1 MKERNKKMMARQLG
15 GGLAIAVVLGLSGCV
30 TGPGGPGG
38 TSGAGAM
45 GAEGAPLARSETLYP
60 KTAAS
65 APRLAQSLQASQAP
79 LVARAE
85 PVIEKNDAAERVK
98 MSLGNDRT
106 FRIPQARPAG
116 ADDAA
121 GPITVNFENGDIR
134 EIVRNLIGDALGEG
148 FVIDPAVTGTVTV
161 RTAKGIKR
169 SDIIPTLEM
178 LLRTVRAVLIKD
190 GNYWRILPESG
201 ANLGTAT
208 PRLQLRPAGGN
219 GVIILPV
226 RHIGAKELE
235 RVMAP
240 FAKQPA
246 AGSIRVDELRNLLFL
261 TGTEAEIRNMLEIA
275 EMFDVSLM
283 SGMSFLVY
291 PLESADVKSV
301 AADWEKIFPA
311 ATNPF
316 AGLLRVVPIERMN
329 AILLISP
336 QRDIILEARTW
347 LERLDKGTDAGGGA
361 RLYVYYLQYT
371 QAEKL
376 QVILQQAVTGR
387 VNQTS
392 SATVAPGQTAT
403 TLGSATSPIAGQPLV
418 TPGNTFNN
426 LQANAAAQRPLG
438 NSAFTGAAGA
448 SGAAGQATGLARN
461 ANIIADKDRNALL
474 IVATPSEY
482 NAIES
487 AIKKL
492 DTAPKQ
498 IAIEVQIAQIQLTGD
513 FSFGLSGLFTGKPN
527 APVNRLTSANGI
539 GALANAAAGAG
550 FNYTWSV
557 GSAVKAAIDTLQTTS
572 QFRTIASPTLVT
584 LDNQKVSF
592 VSGQQISVTT
602 GTVTTPSSAGVITAN
617 TTSTTQQY
625 ISTGITVNVT
635 PRVSGNNVFLE
646 INQQTSNAAAAPAG
660 TNPNIDT
667 KSVTTSLMVPNGD
680 TILMGG
686 FIQDS
691 TTKGTAGLPFVS
703 TIPVLGGLFGS
714 QTWDSNRS
722 ELIMLITPRI
732 MSTIEDTRSVMDD
745 LRQSMSGIEANLPQI
760 STRGLPTA
768 SEARQALKERSS
780 AEKIPSEF
788 NQSLK
793 VQPGNAER

>member
-1 MKERNKKMMARQLG
+1 MKDRNKKMTATQLG
-15 GGLAIAVVLGLSGCV
+15 GGFAILMAVGLAGCAS
-30 TGPGGPGG
+30 TPGG
-38 TSGAGAM
+38 TGT
-45 GAEGAPLARSETLYP
+45 APARSDTLYP
-60 KTAAS
+60 RVAAS
-65 APRLAQSLQASQAP
+65 APRLMQAP
-79 LVARAE
+79 SVAQADPANTRTDT
-85 PVIEKNDAAERVK
+85 PDRVK

-106 FRIPQARPAG
+106 FRIPQARPADG
-116 ADDAA
+116 DEQ
-121 GPITVNFENGDIR
+121 GTITVNFENGDIR

-178 LLRTVRAVLIKD
+178 LLRMVKAVVVKE

-275 EMFDVSLM
+275 EMFDVNLM

-329 AILLISP
+329 AVLLISP
-336 QRDIILEARTW
+336 QRDVILEARQW

-361 RLYVYYLQYT
+361 RLYVYYLQFT

-376 QVILQQAVTGR
+376 QAILQQAVTGR
-387 VNQTS
+387 VNQTTT
-392 SATVAPGQTAT
+392 ATVAPGQTAT
-403 TLGSATSPIAGQPLV
+403 TLSSAVSPIAGQPLI

-426 LQANAAAQRPLG
+426 PQTTTVQRPFVNTQG
-438 NSAFTGAAGA
+438 VA
-448 SGAAGQATGLARN
+448 GAAGQSTGLARN
-461 ANIIADKDRNALL
+461 ANVIADKDRNALL

-482 NAIES
+482 AAIES

-527 APVNRLTSANGI
+527 APANRMTSANGI
-539 GALANAAAGAG
+539 GTLANAAAGAA

-572 QFRTIASPTLVT
+572 QYRTIASPTLIT
-584 LDNQKVSF
+584 LDNQKASF

-602 GTVTTPSSAGVITAN
+602 GTVTTPSSLGVVTAN
-617 TTSTTQQY
+617 TTTTTQQY

-691 TTKGTAGLPFVS
+691 TTKGTAGVPFVS
-703 TIPVLGGLFGS
+703 TIPILGGLFGT
-714 QTWDSNRS
+714 QTSDSNRS

-732 MSTIEDTRSVMDD
+732 MATVEDTRSVVDE
-745 LRQSMSGIEANLPQI
+745 LRQSMSGIEGSMPQVG
-760 STRGLPTA
+760 TRGLPTA
-768 SEARQALKERSS
+768 SEARQELKERRA
-780 AEKIPSEF
+780 AEKIPNEF

-793 VQPGNAER
+793 VQPNNAER

>member
-1 MKERNKKMMARQLG
+1 MKDRNKKMTATQLG
-15 GGLAIAVVLGLSGCV
+15 GGFAILMAVGLAGCAS
-30 TGPGGPGG
+30 TPGG
-38 TSGAGAM
+38 TGT
-45 GAEGAPLARSETLYP
+45 APARSDTLYP
-60 KTAAS
+60 RVAAS
-65 APRLAQSLQASQAP
+65 APRLMQAP
-79 LVARAE
+79 SVAHADPANTRTDT
-85 PVIEKNDAAERVK
+85 PDRVK

-106 FRIPQARPAG
+106 FRIPQARPADG
-116 ADDAA
+116 DEQ
-121 GPITVNFENGDIR
+121 GTITVNFENGDIR

-178 LLRTVRAVLIKD
+178 LLRMVKAVVVKE
-190 GNYWRILPESG
+190 GNYWRILPEGG

-208 PRLQLRPAGGN
+208 PRIQLRPAGGN

-275 EMFDVSLM
+275 EMFDVNLM

-329 AILLISP
+329 AVLLISP
-336 QRDIILEARTW
+336 QRDIILEARQW

-361 RLYVYYLQYT
+361 RLYVYYLQFT

-376 QVILQQAVTGR
+376 QAVLQQAVTGR
-387 VNQTS
+387 VNQSTV
-392 SATVAPGQTAT
+392 ATVAPGQTT
-403 TLGSATSPIAGQPLV
+403 STLTAPISPIAGQPIA
-418 TPGNTFNN
+418 TPGNFLNN
-426 LQANAAAQRPLG
+426 AQAVPPRVNVTAPALP
-438 NSAFTGAAGA
+438 
-448 SGAAGQATGLARN
+448 GAAGQSTGLARN
-461 ANIIADKDRNALL
+461 ATVIADKDRNALL

-482 NAIES
+482 SAIES

-492 DTAPKQ
+492 DVAPKM
-498 IAIEVQIAQIQLTGD
+498 IAIEVQIAQVTLDGAFQ
-513 FSFGLSGLFTGKPN
+513 FGISGMFTGKPES
-527 APVNRLTSANGI
+527 AANRLTSENGVGTLNFANP
-539 GALANAAAGAG
+539 ASTVASTVASG
-550 FNYTWSV
+550 FNYTWQ
-557 GSAVKAAIDTLQTTS
+557 GAAAKAILSTLQTTGQS
-572 QFRTIASPTLVT
+572 RTLASPTLMT
-584 LDNQKVSF
+584 LDNQKVTF
-592 VSGQQISVTT
+592 ANGTQISVQTQST
-602 GTVTTPSSAGVITAN
+602 IASG
-617 TTSTTQQY
+617 TTSATNSFQY
-625 ISTGITVNVT
+625 IPTGLTINIT

-646 INQQTSNAAAAPAG
+646 IQQENSTAG
-660 TNPNIDT
+660 AIRPDNPNPDIT
-667 KSVTTSLMVPNGD
+667 KNSQQSTVMVANGD
-680 TILMGG
+680 TMLLSGLFVESGG
-686 FIQDS
+686 RS
-691 TTKGTAGLPFVS
+691 TSGFPVLS
-703 TIPVLGGLFGS
+703 TIPLLGGVFGN
-714 QTWDSNRS
+714 QNWNSNRS
-722 ELIMLITPRI
+722 ELVMLVTPRI
-732 MSTIEDTRSVMDD
+732 MSSVEETRSVVDE
-745 LRQSMSGIEANLPQI
+745 LRQSMSSIESILPQV

-768 SEARQALKERSS
+768 SDARQELKERRA
-780 AEKIPSEF
+780 AEKIPNEF

-793 VQPGNAER
+793 VQPNNAER